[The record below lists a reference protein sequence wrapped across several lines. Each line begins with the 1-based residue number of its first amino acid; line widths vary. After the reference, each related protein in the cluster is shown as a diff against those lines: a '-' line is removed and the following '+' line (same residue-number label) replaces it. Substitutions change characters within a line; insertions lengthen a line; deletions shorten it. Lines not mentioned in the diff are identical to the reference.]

1 MKKVYRMFLFSLVL
15 LGLAGCGNTEDKEKN
30 VKKDERPDKVE
41 NVVKEVAYTCEHTK
55 YKDVAYTFY
64 FTDDVLTKVDLEYS
78 SLTVYDLF
86 KEKAKNDYESI
97 TVTKDDNNVYVEV
110 DMSKNGKKFLYE
122 ETIFYDDES
131 YGLEWSGIEEL
142 MTLEGHVCV
151 KK

>member
-86 KEKAKNDYESI
+86 MEKAKNDYESI
-97 TVTKDDNNVYVEV
+97 KY
-110 DMSKNGKKFLYE
+110 
-122 ETIFYDDES
+122 
-131 YGLEWSGIEEL
+131 
-142 MTLEGHVCV
+142 
-151 KK
+151 